1 MILNNNTNN
10 QQAEKNKSD
19 DSSCSNQPS
28 RKHLLLP
35 DITIS
40 TNNNKN
46 ILNTSNNLVIHPN
59 KKHKINHKRS
69 YIPENNKHMSKE
81 ELKQWRMHQRKLRN
95 RQSAAASRQKVRN
108 RVETLERELQAL
120 QHKYNAALDRLKTYE
135 PSFSENDL
143 YNDGRVPNNA
153 ISVSPPSPLPSV
165 VSSTSSVDTNAN
177 TTNVSPSMALRNTN
191 IEPQHQPVE
200 NNNMEPQLVE
210 EQLQEVNNVNTTD
223 NLFDITTNSDDQEL
237 EEFLSYAF
245 GENE

>member
-1 MILNNNTNN
+1 MG
-10 QQAEKNKSD
+10 
-19 DSSCSNQPS
+19 
-28 RKHLLLP
+28 
-35 DITIS
+35 
-40 TNNNKN
+40 NNNKH

-69 YIPENNKHMSKE
+69 YIPENNKHMSRE
-81 ELKQWRMHQRKLRN
+81 ELKQWRIHQRKLRN

-143 YNDGRVPNNA
+143 YNDGLVPNNA

-177 TTNVSPSMALRNTN
+177 TTNVSPSMTL
-191 IEPQHQPVE
+191 H

-223 NLFDITTNSDDQEL
+223 NLLDITTNSDDQEL
-237 EEFLSYAF
+237 EEFLNYAF
-245 GENE
+245 SENE